1 MREEGR
7 LWWPRDVRKPIQ
19 DELTHLSVSAQRK
32 YQLRMR
38 RDGRCTVCGRPAT
51 GEARSLCLKHLI
63 HVREQQRK
71 KRGLSGSFHKSN
83 ACEPQLPSNH
93 GESAA
98 RAVKVWPVRFT
109 YRTDGSDMTVSVSRL
124 GTMTRPALTALLQ
137 TFLTTLTWVCATNG
151 SPTEGWL
158 TLTLS
163 DKSSLWRV
171 TRSPADSSSLRLVPA
186 SRPMPP
192 LLLGA
197 TRCFGN
203 SLGA

>member
-1 MREEGR
+1 MWR
-7 LWWPRDVRKPIQ
+7 PRDMRKPIQ
-19 DELTHLSVSAQRK
+19 DELTRLPVSAQRK

-38 RDGRCTVCGRPAT
+38 RDGRCTVCGKAAA
-51 GEARSLCLKHLI
+51 GEPRSLCLKHLI
-63 HVREQQRK
+63 HAREQQRR
-71 KRGLSGSFHKSN
+71 KRGLSGSLHKSN
-83 ACEPQLPSNH
+83 AYKPHIPSNH

-98 RAVKVWPVRFT
+98 RGVKVLPVCFT
-109 YRTDGSDMTVSVSRL
+109 YRTDGNDMTVSILRL

-171 TRSPADSSSLRLVPA
+171 IKSPVDSSSLRLVPV
-186 SRPMPP
+186 SRSMP
-192 LLLGA
+192 LLLLGV
-197 TRCFGN
+197 TRCFAN
-203 SLGA
+203 SPST